1 MNKKV
6 KEEKK
11 VDRTKIVSPAMYN
24 DMVKKLGYTAV
35 DIKKMARGCPA
46 PVIADSYETREEL
59 ELDCDRLLVWTISR
73 DRFLRVHI
81 ATRNPDAFAA
91 KAQVDFVYNNA
102 VAKLNALRRRFDELE
117 KEEV

>member
-1 MNKKV
+1 MNTKV

-11 VDRTKIVSPAMYN
+11 VERPKRVTPAMYN
-24 DMVKKLGYTAV
+24 DMVKKLGYTAA
-35 DIKKMARGCPA
+35 DIKAMARGCPA

-73 DRFLRVHI
+73 DRFLMAH
-81 ATRNPDAFAA
+81 ANAGNPAAFAA
-91 KAQVDFVYNNA
+91 KAQVDSVYNNA
-102 VAKLNALRRRFDELE
+102 VAKLNELRRRFDELE